1 MKTARLYSILFLAL
15 FGCKKENANSNI
27 QQKDSIKVV
36 TENINKDSSAVSPQ
50 QKEEIFNFGTEL
62 CDNKGHFDANKY
74 SREEI
79 EGTYKLWFQFGG
91 IQLSTP
97 SVFNLNGLEKVRT
110 EKNQILAKL
119 DEDFANQ
126 KKVLENLKV
135 VKDPYWENLKTQKQK
150 ELIDEYE
157 FKKTEILAFS
167 NPAILLNHKFSKN
180 CDRFAKALNSD
191 ENQMTEEWRKLR
203 QEMSKRNSD
212 PKKIMNDFEEHLNS
226 SNKKD
231 FAIVDLITFGW
242 GNCAND
248 AIKRVE
254 HDENMSKKF
263 YSLFTK
269 VDSECDEP

>member
-1 MKTARLYSILFLAL
+1 MKVIFFSITLLTF
-15 FGCKKENANSNI
+15 FSCKKENVNSDNS
-27 QQKDSIKVV
+27 QKDSAKVV
-36 TENINKDSSAVSPQ
+36 TENGNKDSSTISSQ
-50 QKEEIFNFGTEL
+50 TKEEIFNFGTEL

-97 SVFNLNGLEKVRT
+97 SVFNLNGLEKVRN
-110 EKNQILAKL
+110 EKDQILAKL
-119 DEDFANQ
+119 DEDFASQ

-167 NPAILLNHKFSKN
+167 NPAILLNHKLSKN
-180 CDRFAKALNSD
+180 CDRFAKSLNSD
-191 ENQMTEEWRKLR
+191 ENQMAKEWRKLR

-212 PKKIMNDFEEHLNS
+212 PKKIMSDFEEHLSS

-231 FAIVDLITFGW
+231 FAIIDLITFGW

-254 HDENMSKKF
+254 QDENMSKKF